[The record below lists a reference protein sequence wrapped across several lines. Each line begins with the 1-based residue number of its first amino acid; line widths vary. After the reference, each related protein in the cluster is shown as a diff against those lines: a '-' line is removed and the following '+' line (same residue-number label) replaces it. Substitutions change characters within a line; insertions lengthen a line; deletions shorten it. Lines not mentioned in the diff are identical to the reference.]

1 MNLRQDGRNDRHGCI
16 MTYEE
21 ISLSVMIKREG
32 MSAAKCSSSLPEA
45 RGISVRRLREIMRRS
60 EILTKNA
67 S

>member
-1 MNLRQDGRNDRHGCI
+1 

-21 ISLSVMIKREG
+21 ISLRVMIKREG